1 MRGFTPYPSPDYD
14 LAMKKQKHKR
24 TKPVTSPSKIKS
36 GRRLTK
42 ADLEQVIG
50 GGGGRNETHTQTPN
64 G

>member
-1 MRGFTPYPSPDYD
+1 
-14 LAMKKQKHKR
+14 MKKQKHKR